1 MRTFTLLEYSILFGY
16 LTVVAA
22 IGAAFY
28 RKQSTAK
35 DYFLGGKS
43 MSWLPVG
50 ISIVA
55 ADLSA
60 ITLMGVPAWMFQNN
74 YEMAWGFLGP
84 ALAAPIMIYVFI
96 PFYSG
101 LNLYTAYEYLERR
114 FDLRVRLVTSAL
126 FLFLRLVHVA
136 IAIYGPSLA
145 MSLATGLPMYQC
157 VLGIGALTTLYT
169 TSGGV
174 RAVIWTDVIQFST
187 ICLGVTGILWAA
199 LRQIDGGAR
208 ETVRLAWEAGRLGF
222 WNPSL
227 NPSDTMAFWPSIIG
241 GTTLTLASLAT
252 DQALIQ
258 RLFTTR
264 SGRDA
269 KQSIVANAVLQ
280 VPLLLLLGLVG
291 TVLFAFY
298 RQHPELLAGLP
309 NNDAILPFF
318 AVQQLPRGICAL
330 VIAAI
335 FAATMAVMSAGINS
349 LSTAFTVDF
358 YQRLWRPE
366 ESPRHYATF
375 GRAATAA
382 WGAVATLLALFMGRL
397 GALVLAY
404 AKVSSLVGGPMLGI
418 FLLGMLTRRATA
430 VGTLYGAVA
439 GAAAVAA
446 VAAFTNVSFYY
457 HVFVGMAIT
466 VLGGYL
472 ASRFTAPPSSTQLD
486 GLVMERSWSWKTQA

>member
-16 LTVVAA
+16 LTIVAA
-22 IGAAFY
+22 VGAAFY
-28 RKQSTAK
+28 RRQATAK

-60 ITLMGVPAWMFQNN
+60 ITLMGVPGWMFRNN
-74 YEMAWGFLGP
+74 YELAWTFLGP

-114 FDLRVRLVTSAL
+114 FDLRVRLTTSAL
-126 FLFLRLVHVA
+126 FQFLRLVHVA

-145 MSLATGLPMYQC
+145 MSLATGLPIYQC
-157 VLGIGALTTLYT
+157 VLGIGVLTTLYT

-187 ICLGVTGILWAA
+187 ICLGVAGILWAS
-199 LRQIDGGAR
+199 LRQIDGGVR
-208 ETVRLAWEAGRLGF
+208 EAMRLAWEAGRLGF
-222 WNPSL
+222 WNPST
-227 NPSDTMAFWPSIIG
+227 NPSDTLAFWPCIIG

-252 DQALIQ
+252 DQALLQ
-258 RLFTTR
+258 RLFTTK
-264 SGRDA
+264 SARDA

-291 TVLFAFY
+291 TVLYAFY
-298 RQHPELLAGLP
+298 RQHPELLTGLP

-366 ESPRHYATF
+366 ESPRHYASF
-375 GRAATAA
+375 GRMATAV
-382 WGAVATLLALFMGRL
+382 WGAVATVLALFMGRL

-430 VGTLYGAVA
+430 VGTLC
-439 GAAAVAA
+439 GAAVGAGAVAA
-446 VAAFTNVSFYY
+446 VAAFTNISFFY
-457 HVFVGMAIT
+457 HVFFGMAVT
-466 VLGGYL
+466 VLAGYA
-472 ASRFTAPPSSTQLD
+472 ASRFTPPPSPAQLE
-486 GLVMERSWSWKTQA
+486 GLVMARFRPSTF